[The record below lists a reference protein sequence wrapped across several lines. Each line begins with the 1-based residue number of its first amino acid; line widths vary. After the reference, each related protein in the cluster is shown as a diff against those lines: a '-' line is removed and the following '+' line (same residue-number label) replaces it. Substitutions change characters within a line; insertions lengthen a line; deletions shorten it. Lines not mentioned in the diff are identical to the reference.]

1 MALPRDVRHGIRV
14 LWNNPGFAAIA
25 ILSIAIGVGANAAM
39 FALADGL
46 ILRPH
51 GIDRAGE
58 VLSVVGA
65 SRDAGFRPS
74 PLSYLDFADLRD
86 RSRTFVRLVAYN
98 DILATFDARPDQ
110 PAMRTM
116 GTAVSGDLFDAM
128 SLRPALGR
136 FFRPDEDRV
145 AGRDALVVLDHRTWT
160 ERFNADP
167 AVLGRRV
174 RVTDIEFTVVGVT
187 PPAFRGLSSDIWPAF
202 YVPLAMVDRL
212 QPGTHQLTQRDARSV
227 EVKGF
232 LAEGATLAQA
242 RAEIASLGA
251 ALASEHPE
259 SNRAQRLEVRTELER
274 RAGGQDVALIVMLVT
289 LAVIV
294 LLVACAN
301 VGGLLTSRAPLRA
314 REVAVR
320 LAIGGRPAQV
330 MRQLIVESLLIAA
343 GGAATG
349 LLIAYGG
356 VVLFRRIE
364 FPTEVPLKLYFEL
377 DQRVVLVG
385 LVVAAVSALV
395 ASLLPAWR
403 ASRTDLVAVIKGSAA
418 TAGAR
423 QWGRHTLV
431 VVQVALAVVLVTAA
445 AGLHTGFRDTILRG
459 PGYRTDHLLL
469 MRFDERLAQVDSAR
483 AEQFYRQVKERARKL
498 PGVTSVALTTAVPMK
513 IDTSEAMRVI
523 PEGVRLPDD
532 AADVRVRSS
541 RVDGG
546 YFRTMAIPIL
556 AGRAIADTDTAA
568 APPVVV
574 VNERFAERFW
584 PGGRAVGQRV
594 RLSRDNRLV
603 AHEIVGVSRNAATDW
618 LGEEPAAFIYVP
630 REQSPAPESTLVV
643 LAANPEAIAAP
654 MLDIVREIDA
664 AMPVFSVR
672 TMESLYQARGLE
684 IPSVLTRIVA
694 GMGAMGVGLALVGLY
709 GLMTYA
715 VNRRTKEI
723 GIRMAVG
730 AAPGAVLGM
739 VLRRALLLT
748 VIGLGLGTAGAAA
761 AARGLQAAIPQIGS
775 FNPVLFVMVATAL
788 LGVSM
793 FAAYAPARRAARVDA
808 LRALRAE

>member
-1 MALPRDVRHGIRV
+1 MALLGDVRHGIRL
-14 LWNNPGFAAIA
+14 LWHNPGFAAIA
-25 ILSIAIGVGANAAM
+25 VLSIAIGVGANAAM

-58 VLSVVGA
+58 VLSVVGT
-65 SRDAGFRPS
+65 SRDAGFQPA

-86 RSRTFVRLVAYN
+86 RSRTFARLVAHN
-98 DILATFDARPDQ
+98 DILAALDARPDQ

-128 SLRPALGR
+128 GLRPALGR
-136 FFRPDEDRV
+136 FFLAGEDRV
-145 AGRDALVVLDHRTWT
+145 PGRDAVIVLDHRTWT

-167 AVLGRRV
+167 GVLGRRV
-174 RVTDIEFTVVGVT
+174 RVADIDFTVVGVT
-187 PPAFRGLSSDIWPAF
+187 PPSFRGLSSDIWPAF

-212 QPGTHQLTQRDARSV
+212 QPGTNQLTQRDARSV

-242 RAEIASLGA
+242 RAEIARLGT

-259 SNRAQRLEVRTELER
+259 ANRAQRLEVRTELQR
-274 RAGGQDVALIVMLVT
+274 RTSGPSVALVVMLVT

-301 VGGLLTSRAPLRA
+301 VAGLLTSRAPLRA

-320 LAIGGRPAQV
+320 LAIGGSPAQV
-330 MRQLIVESLLIAA
+330 MRLLIVESLLIAA

-385 LVVAAVSALV
+385 LAVAALSALA

-418 TAGAR
+418 AGTR

-445 AGLHTGFRDTILRG
+445 AGLHAGFRDTMLRG

-469 MRFDERLAQVDSAR
+469 MRFDERLAQIDSAR
-483 AEQFYRQVKERARKL
+483 AEQFHRQVKERAREL
-498 PGVTSVALTTAVPMK
+498 PGVTSVALTTAVPMQ
-513 IDTSEAMRVI
+513 IGTSEAMRVT

-532 AADVRVRSS
+532 ATDVRVRSS

-546 YFRTMAIPIL
+546 YFSTMAIPIL
-556 AGRAIADTDTAA
+556 AGRAIEDTDTAD

-574 VNERFAERFW
+574 VNERFVERFW
-584 PGGRAVGQRV
+584 PGGRAIGQRV
-594 RLSRDNRLV
+594 RLSRDNRPV
-603 AHEIVGVSRNAATDW
+603 VHEVVGVARDAATDW
-618 LGEEPAAFIYVP
+618 LGEERVAFIYVP
-630 REQSPAPESTLVV
+630 REQSPAPESTL
-643 LAANPEAIAAP
+643 LIQAENPEAVAGP
-654 MLDIVREIDA
+654 MRDIVRQIDA

-684 IPSVLTRIVA
+684 IPNVLTGTVA
-694 GMGAMGVGLALVGLY
+694 GMGAMGVGLALIGLY

-715 VNRRTKEI
+715 VNRRTREI

-730 AAPGAVLGM
+730 AAPGAVLAM
-739 VLRRALLLT
+739 VMRRALLLT
-748 VIGLGLGTAGAAA
+748 GIGLGVGTAGAAA
-761 AARGLQAAIPQIGS
+761 AARGLQLAIPQIGN
-775 FNPVLFVMVATAL
+775 FNPLLFVSVVAAL

-793 FAAYAPARRAARVDA
+793 LAAYAPARRAARVDP
-808 LRALRAE
+808 LRALRTE